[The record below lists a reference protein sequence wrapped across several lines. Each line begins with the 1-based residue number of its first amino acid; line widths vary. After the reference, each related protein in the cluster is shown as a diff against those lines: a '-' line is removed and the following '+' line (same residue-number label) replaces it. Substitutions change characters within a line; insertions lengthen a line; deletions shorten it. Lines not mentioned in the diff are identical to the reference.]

1 MGLLFPN
8 PPSLDCITIDDVQR
22 RYRLT
27 GLGAPALAAIEQSQ
41 RLVRARGDYSQTGLC
56 EFHIGL
62 IYFHWDDPRAAANQF
77 ALARQPWT
85 LADDHSA
92 ACLTHFAQGLALY
105 HAFHNEP
112 AMLQFGRAER
122 LLEGRGM
129 PLLFRGAARPILRWL
144 ASLPAAELDVRP
156 SLWVTYASALLFI
169 SQVAGV
175 EEKLQAAEAAL
186 RNVEPDDKIR
196 DLIGHIASIRATVAV
211 TQHDAEAIIAQSQ
224 RALAY
229 LHPDNL
235 PVRTAA
241 TWALAYAHQLQGDRA
256 AAGLAYAE
264 ALAASASA

>member
-1 MGLLFPN
+1 MGHG
-8 PPSLDCITIDDVQR
+8 V
-22 RYRLT
+22 
-27 GLGAPALAAIEQSQ
+27 E
-41 RLVRARGDYSQTGLC
+41 
-56 EFHIGL
+56 
-62 IYFHWDDPRAAANQF
+62 
-77 ALARQPWT
+77 
-85 LADDHSA
+85 
-92 ACLTHFAQGLALY
+92 
-105 HAFHNEP
+105 
-112 AMLQFGRAER
+112 AER

-144 ASLPAAELDVRP
+144 ASLPAAELDARP

-264 ALAASASA
+264 ALAASEPMGLRDTGLTRAGHGGVACHLRRLGRHSRAKRCTGKAAGLRGCAGLAPGCDRR

>member
-1 MGLLFPN
+1 MG
-8 PPSLDCITIDDVQR
+8 D
-22 RYRLT
+22 
-27 GLGAPALAAIEQSQ
+27 
-41 RLVRARGDYSQTGLC
+41 
-56 EFHIGL
+56 
-62 IYFHWDDPRAAANQF
+62 
-77 ALARQPWT
+77 
-85 LADDHSA
+85 
-92 ACLTHFAQGLALY
+92 
-105 HAFHNEP
+105 
-112 AMLQFGRAER
+112 
-122 LLEGRGM
+122 
-129 PLLFRGAARPILRWL
+129 
-144 ASLPAAELDVRP
+144 
-156 SLWVTYASALLFI
+156 YASALLFI

-256 AAGLAYAE
+256 AAGRAYAE
-264 ALAASASA
+264 ALAASELIGHFIITLMSILGLGNLQETDNQLAAAAETYRRALQLAGDPPRPVACDAHLGLARISYEWNDLDAAQEHGQQYWTIVSSAMPSSSSRSSSLPTA